1 MALTDKLTAIAHA
14 IRAKTGKT
22 EALTLD
28 EMAIEIANIS
38 SGGETERSLK
48 KLLDATKST
57 SSLFYKFSGSSATE
71 YMLYEDT
78 SKVTDMSY
86 MFGNCRNLTTVPLFD
101 TSEVTNMSS
110 MFNGCTNL
118 TTVPLFDTSNATS
131 MSYMFNECTKLTTV
145 PLFDTSN
152 ATSMSY
158 MFNECTKL
166 TTVPLFDTS
175 KVTDMSSMFK
185 GCRNLTTV
193 SLLDTSKATRMS
205 YMFDNCKNLTDCYI
219 RNIKVNLTVG
229 SGTSY
234 GHLLTVE
241 SLVYLSN
248 ELVNVNSSRVLTIGS
263 ANLEKITSV
272 YVKLIDITDE
282 MRAEDGLI
290 DSKLPCVVCENT
302 DEGAMLLS
310 EYTLLKKW
318 TLK

>member
-28 EMAIEIANIS
+28 EMAIEITNIS

-57 SSLFYKFSGSSATE
+57 SSLFHKFSGSSITE

-78 SKVTDMSY
+78 S
-86 MFGNCRNLTTVPLFD
+86 N
-101 TSEVTNMSS
+101 VTNMSS
-110 MFNGCTNL
+110 MFSGCTNL
-118 TTVPLFDTSNATS
+118 TTVPL
-131 MSYMFNECTKLTTV
+131 
-145 PLFDTSN
+145 
-152 ATSMSY
+152 
-158 MFNECTKL
+158 
-166 TTVPLFDTS
+166 
-175 KVTDMSSMFK
+175 
-185 GCRNLTTV
+185 
-193 SLLDTSKATRMS
+193 LDTSKATSMS
-205 YMFDNCKNLTDCYI
+205 SMFGNCKNLTGCYI

-282 MRAEDGLI
+282 MRAEDHLI
-290 DSKLPCVVCENT
+290 DSKLPCVVCEST